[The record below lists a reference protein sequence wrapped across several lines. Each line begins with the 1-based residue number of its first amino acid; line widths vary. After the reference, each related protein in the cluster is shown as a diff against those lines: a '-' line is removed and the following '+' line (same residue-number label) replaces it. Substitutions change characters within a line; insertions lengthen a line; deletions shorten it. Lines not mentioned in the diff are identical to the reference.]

1 MVKSESR
8 GRDRSQGGAR
18 REAPR
23 ARPTLLWGQRHG
35 EEKAEC
41 GEQAETTGAHRT
53 GGGSWSTH
61 QMDTSEAHPSPPW
74 PPQHRKL

>member
-18 REAPR
+18 REALRAGPPCFGAGGMERRRQSVENRLKPR
-23 ARPTLLWGQRHG
+23 ELTRR
-35 EEKAEC
+35 
-41 GEQAETTGAHRT
+41 
-53 GGGSWSTH
+53 GGSWPTH
-61 QMDTSEAHPSPPW
+61 QMDTCEVHPSPPW